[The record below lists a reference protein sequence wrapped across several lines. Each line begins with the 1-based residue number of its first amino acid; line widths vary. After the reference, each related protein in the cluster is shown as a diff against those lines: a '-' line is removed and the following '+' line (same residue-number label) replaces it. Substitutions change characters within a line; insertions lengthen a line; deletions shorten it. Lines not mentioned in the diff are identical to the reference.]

1 MSIDFLLRLPLNIRF
16 KEKVITRIF
25 GAGIPNFSIGS
36 RKLKNQIGR
45 YFRIIP
51 FNATKLSGFDM

>member
-16 KEKVITRIF
+16 KEKVIIRIF

-36 RKLKNQIGR
+36 RKLKIRLENVFVLFLLMPQ
-45 YFRIIP
+45 
-51 FNATKLSGFDM
+51 N